1 MLQGL
6 DIDKININQTAQ
18 FSKTISETDIYM
30 FAGVTGDYNPAHI
43 NEAYAKNTIFKERIA
58 HGILSAGLISTVI
71 GTQLPGPGTIYASQT
86 LKFVAPVK
94 IGDTV
99 TAKVKVIDI
108 STEKNR
114 IKLETCCYN
123 QNEKLVLQGE
133 AVVLPPKINN

>member
-6 DIDKININQTAQ
+6 SIDKININQTAQ
-18 FSKTISETDIYM
+18 FSKTISESDIYM
-30 FAGVTGDYNPAHI
+30 FAGITGDYNPAHI
-43 NEAYAKNTIFKERIA
+43 NEFYAKNTIFKERIA
-58 HGILSAGLISTVI
+58 HGILSAGLISSVI

-86 LKFVAPVK
+86 LKFIAPVK